1 MKNSVRL
8 CLAFLM
14 LLAISIPA
22 LAKASSEA
30 EKLTVSSKAF
40 TEGSTI
46 PKEFTA
52 DGNDVSPG
60 ITWSEVPKGTKSLAI
75 TCEDPDAPAG
85 TWFHWIVYD
94 IPPTTTRMKQGV
106 VKRPDLPEG
115 IKQGTN
121 DFGKSGYNG
130 PSPPKGPV
138 HHYHFKVFA
147 LDSKLSLK
155 AGADKRAF
163 YSAIKG
169 KVLGQGML
177 TGLYQRK

>member
-1 MKNSVRL
+1 MKNSIPL

-14 LLAISIPA
+14 LLIMSLPA
-22 LAKASSEA
+22 LAKDSSEVA
-30 EKLTVSSKAF
+30 KLTVSSKAF

-52 DGNDVSPG
+52 DGSDISPG
-60 ITWSEVPKGTKSLAI
+60 ITWSEAPKGTKSLAI

-94 IPPTTTRMKQGV
+94 IPPATTTMKQNV
-106 VKRPDLPEG
+106 VKRPDLPDG
-115 IKQGTN
+115 IKQGVN
-121 DFGKSGYNG
+121 DFGKPGYNG

-147 LDSKLSLK
+147 LDSKLPLK
-155 AGADKRAF
+155 SGADKRAF

-169 KVLGQGML
+169 KVLGQGMS
-177 TGLYQRK
+177 TGIYQRK